1 MSDLV
6 YLSILAIIYLAVVGF
21 LGFRGYKA
29 THTATDYLLA
39 GRKTHPAIMALSYG
53 ATFISTSAIIGFG
66 GAAAVFGM
74 GLLWLTFL
82 NIFVGIFIAFAVFGR
97 RTRNMGH
104 RLDAHTFPELLGKRF
119 NSRFIQ
125 AMAGLIIM
133 VFMPIYAAAVLI
145 GAARY
150 IESTFGI
157 NYEVAVTIFSILIAG
172 YVVAG
177 GLKGVMYTDALQGTI
192 MFIGMGLLI
201 IFAYG
206 KLGGVMD
213 AHRALNE
220 LPAKVEAH
228 WQQAIPEVRAIAPE
242 DVGDDAAVFKWFA
255 GKADDLKKTAAM
267 DEATKAT
274 YMTEHPE
281 LPQVGAMLK
290 ANPNLV
296 NKLVITKISGAGFQG
311 WTRMPRTGSNFFYV
325 LVTSII
331 MGVGIGVLAQPQL
344 TVRFMT
350 VKSARELNRAMVIG
364 GVFILMMTG
373 VAFIVGNLSNA
384 WFALPEH
391 GGIIPQGFVKE
402 GNIDLIMPAFI
413 NSALPKWFNLIFMLT
428 LISAAMSTLSS
439 QFHAMGTSIGRDFFE
454 QGLLGAGEH
463 KSTVTV
469 TRVGIV
475 IAIIVTVIMA
485 FKLPVSIIA
494 VATALFFGLC
504 AASFL
509 PLYVGGLYWRR
520 MTRAGAIAGL
530 IVGFGASFFWLAC
543 VQQVSGKFPA
553 ILTQMLMSK
562 PTLITGPVF
571 GIQWSWVEA
580 LFIALPLSSI
590 TTVVVSLLTHPENP
604 EHVARCFGDKPK
616 AASAGE

>member
-6 YLSILAIIYLAVVGF
+6 YLSIIAIIYLAVVGY

-29 THTATDYLLA
+29 THTAADYLLA

-82 NIFVGIFIAFAVFGR
+82 NIFVGIFIAFSVFGR

-125 AMAGLIIM
+125 AAAGLIIM
-133 VFMPIYAAAVLI
+133 VFMPLYAAAVLI
-145 GAARY
+145 GAARF
-150 IESTFGI
+150 IEATFQI
-157 NYEVAVTIFSILIAG
+157 NYEVAVTIFSIIIAG

-177 GLKGVMYTDALQGTI
+177 GLKGVMYTDALQGAI
-192 MFIGMGLLI
+192 MFIGMGILLV
-201 IFAYG
+201 FAYG
-206 KLGGVMD
+206 KLGGVVE
-213 AHRALNE
+213 AHTALNE
-220 LPAKVEAH
+220 LPAKVEAS
-228 WQQAIPEVRAIAPE
+228 WQQVIPDVRAMAPE
-242 DVGDDAAVFKWFA
+242 DVGDDAALFKWFA
-255 GKADDLKKTAAM
+255 ARTGELKQTAAM
-267 DEATKAT
+267 TDAGKAEF
-274 YMTEHPE
+274 MAAHPV

-290 ANPNLV
+290 AHPDLV
-296 NKLVITKISGAGFQG
+296 NKLVVDKISGAGFRG
-311 WTRMPRTGSNFFYV
+311 WTRMPRPGSNFFYV

-391 GGIIPQGFVKE
+391 GGVIPLGFVKD
-402 GNIDLIMPAFI
+402 GNIDLIMPEFI
-413 NSALPKWFNLIFMLT
+413 KSALPKWFGYIFMLT
-428 LISAAMSTLSS
+428 MLSAAMSTLSS
-439 QFHAMGTSIGRDFFE
+439 QFHAMGTSIGRDFYE
-454 QGLLGAGEH
+454 QGLLGAKEH
-463 KSTVTV
+463 KSSVLV

-475 IAIIVTVIMA
+475 IAILVTVIMA
-485 FKLPVSIIA
+485 FKLPGSIIA
-494 VATALFFGLC
+494 VATAVFFGLC

-530 IVGFGASFFWLAC
+530 CVGFGTSFFWLMM
-543 VQQVSGKFPA
+543 VQMVSGKYPA
-553 ILTQMLMSK
+553 ILTQLIFGKS
-562 PTLITGPVF
+562 TLIPGPVM
-571 GIQWSWVEA
+571 GIEWRWVEA
-580 LFIALPLSSI
+580 LFVALPLSAI
-590 TTVVVSLLTHPENP
+590 TTVVVSLLTRPVSAS
-604 EHVARCFGDKPK
+604 HVALCFGDKN
-616 AASAGE
+616 AQGQ